1 MEDITQIRVSSTSV
15 DEYGQPVYDEEEIP
29 LKAIVSARTG
39 TTNFDPDAITI
50 IDGLTLYL
58 PPGTVIE
65 DNDKFVVRGRR
76 YEINGEA
83 FDWRS
88 GLGSWNPGVVVNL
101 QKEGNVG

>member
-15 DEYGQPVYDEEEIP
+15 DSYGQPVYVETPVTI
-29 LKAIVSARTG
+29 KAIVSARTG

-58 PPGTVIE
+58 PSGTVVG
-65 DNDKFVVRGRR
+65 DDDKFIVRGKR
-76 YEINGEA
+76 YEIDGEA